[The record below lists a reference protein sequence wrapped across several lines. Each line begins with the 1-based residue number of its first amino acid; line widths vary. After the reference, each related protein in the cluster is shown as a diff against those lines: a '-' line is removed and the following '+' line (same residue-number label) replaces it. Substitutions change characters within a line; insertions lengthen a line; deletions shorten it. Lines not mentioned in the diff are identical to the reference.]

1 MNNKEFTND
10 NLQNTDYMSF
20 VSVIIPCRN
29 EEKFISMCLD
39 SIIAQNYPKNK
50 LEVLVIDGM
59 SNDRSP
65 EIVLEYA
72 KHYPFVQFL
81 ENPKLIAP
89 TALNIGIREARG
101 EIIVRIDA
109 HATYETNYIDQ
120 CVTLLQTTDATNVG
134 GMQRAV
140 GTDYVSNTIA
150 IAITH
155 PFGIGDAKFRY
166 SNREEWVD
174 TVYLGSWYK
183 KSLESLGG
191 FNEEWVVN
199 QDYELNYR
207 LRKSGGKILLSP
219 KICCHYYVRS
229 SLKKLAFQYF
239 RYGFWKVKTI
249 VKHPNSLRWRQLVP
263 PVFVLTLIVSFAL
276 VPFFHIYGMVV
287 PGLYVIS
294 NLVASFQIASQRG
307 RRYFPLLPFIFVILH
322 ISWGIGFLIGL
333 TRFGIPRFSL
343 NLLLRSLADIFHSP
357 KDN

>member
-1 MNNKEFTND
+1 MKNSKNS
-10 NLQNTDYMSF
+10 LPL

-29 EEKFISMCLD
+29 EEKFIGKCLD
-39 SIIAQNYPKNK
+39 SIIAQDYPKNK
-50 LEVLVIDGM
+50 LEVLVVDGM
-59 SNDRSP
+59 SNDRSR
-65 EIVLEYA
+65 EIVIEYA
-72 KHYPFVQFL
+72 KRYPFIRL
-81 ENPKLIAP
+81 LDNPKLIAP
-89 TALNIGIREARG
+89 IALNIGIQEARG

-109 HATYETNYIDQ
+109 HTTYEKNYIDQ
-120 CVTLLQTTDATNVG
+120 CVMLLQTTDATNVG
-134 GMQRAV
+134 GMQHAV

-183 KSLESLGG
+183 QSLVSLGG

-207 LRKSGGKILLSP
+207 LRESGGKILLSP

-229 SLKKLAFQYF
+229 SIKKLVIQYF

-249 VKHPNSLRWRQLVP
+249 VNHPNSVRWRQLVP
-263 PVFVLTLIVSFAL
+263 PVFVLTLIASL
-276 VPFFHIYGMVV
+276 TLIPFFRICVIV

-294 NLVASFQIASQRG
+294 NLVASFRVASQRG
-307 RRYFPLLPFIFVILH
+307 RRYLPLLPFIFVILH
-322 ISWGIGFLIGL
+322 ISWGIGFLVGL
-333 TRFGIPRFSL
+333 TRFGIPHLSL
-343 NLLLRSLADIFHSP
+343 RLLLRSLTDTFRSP

>member
-1 MNNKEFTND
+1 MNTD
-10 NLQNTDYMSF
+10 NNFQNTDQISF

-29 EEKFISMCLD
+29 EERFIAMCLD
-39 SIIAQNYPKNK
+39 SIIAQDYPKNK
-50 LEVLVIDGM
+50 LEILVVDGM
-59 SNDRSP
+59 SNDRSR
-65 EIVLEYA
+65 EIVLQYA
-72 KHYPFVQFL
+72 KHCPFIRFL

-89 TALNIGIREARG
+89 TALNIGICEARG

-109 HATYETNYIDQ
+109 HATYEINYINQ

-183 KSLESLGG
+183 QSLENLGG

-207 LRKSGGKILLSP
+207 LRESGGKILLSP

-229 SLKKLAFQYF
+229 SFKKLAFQYF
-239 RYGFWKVKTI
+239 RYGFWKVKTL
-249 VKHPNSLRWRQLVP
+249 VNHPNSVRWRQLVP
-263 PVFVLTLIVSFAL
+263 PVFVLTLIASLAL
-276 VPFFHIYGMVV
+276 IPFFHICAVI

-294 NLVASFQIASQRG
+294 NLVASFQATNQRG
-307 RRYFPLLPFIFVILH
+307 RRYLPLLPFIFVTLH

-343 NLLLRSLADIFHSP
+343 RLLLRSLADIFHSP

>member
-1 MNNKEFTND
+1 MN
-10 NLQNTDYMSF
+10 F

-29 EEKFISMCLD
+29 EERFIAICLD

-50 LEVLVIDGM
+50 LEVLVVDGM
-59 SNDRSP
+59 SNDRSR
-65 EIVLEYA
+65 EIVIEYA
-72 KHYPFVQFL
+72 KRYPFIRL
-81 ENPKLIAP
+81 LDNPKLIAP
-89 TALNIGIREARG
+89 IALNIGIQEARG

-109 HATYETNYIDQ
+109 HTTYEKNYIDQ
-120 CVTLLQTTDATNVG
+120 CVMLLQTTDATNVG
-134 GMQRAV
+134 GMQHAV

-183 KSLESLGG
+183 QSLVSLGG

-207 LRKSGGKILLSP
+207 LRESGGKILLSP

-229 SLKKLAFQYF
+229 SIKKLVIQYF

-249 VKHPNSLRWRQLVP
+249 VNHPNSVRWRQLVP
-263 PVFVLTLIVSFAL
+263 PVFVLTLIASLAL
-276 VPFFHIYGMVV
+276 IPFFRICVIV

-294 NLVASFQIASQRG
+294 NLVASFRVASQRG
-307 RRYFPLLPFIFVILH
+307 RRYLPLLPFIFVILH

-333 TRFGIPRFSL
+333 TRFGIPHLSFR
-343 NLLLRSLADIFHSP
+343 LLLRSLADTFHSP